1 MVSITLPFVLLESV
15 CVPSVVVFDA
25 FVELGTVILDSPV
38 VVSNICV
45 CPVLSVV
52 SVKRETVVTS
62 SPVVVPDS
70 VVCLELSDMSLE
82 IVKVV
87 KSSKNNYRY

>member
-38 VVSNICV
+38 VVS
-45 CPVLSVV
+45 
-52 SVKRETVVTS
+52 KR
-62 SPVVVPDS
+62 
-70 VVCLELSDMSLE
+70 
-82 IVKVV
+82 K
-87 KSSKNNYRY
+87 

>member
-45 CPVLSVV
+45 CVCPV
-52 SVKRETVVTS
+52 TTAVTI

-70 VVCLELSDMSLE
+70 VVCLELSGMSLE
-82 IVKVV
+82 IDKVV